1 MAIKIITDSTSDIPK
16 HLIEE
21 LDIEIVPLTVNFP
34 DKSYKDDGLE
44 LTNDEFFK
52 KLKESAELPTTSQV
66 SPGEFVTVFER
77 FLGEYDEII
86 CIDISSN
93 LSGTFNA
100 ATQAKNIIGSDRI
113 HVVDSRMVSFAF
125 GLVVVEAAKMAED
138 NRLVGEI
145 VEFAQNGYTKM
156 NNIFIFDTLEYLL
169 KGGRLSKKE
178 AFLGSLL
185 NIKPIL
191 TLVEGELKSIHKVR
205 GGKKAV
211 KYVISQ
217 LKEDCSK
224 YAIDKIAIYKGADS
238 DMFDEIK
245 RILDM
250 EFEFVEVIES
260 KLGIVVGTH
269 AGPGALAIS
278 YFREG

>member
-1 MAIKIITDSTSDIPK
+1 MTIKIITDSTSDIPK
-16 HLIEE
+16 YLIDE
-21 LDIEIVPLTVNFP
+21 LNIEVVPLTVNFS
-34 DKSYKDDGLE
+34 DKSYKDDGIE

-52 KLKESAELPTTSQV
+52 KLKESSELPTTSQV
-66 SPGEFVTVFER
+66 SPGEFEVVFNK
-77 FLGEYDEII
+77 FLNDYDEIL

-100 ATQAKNIIGSDRI
+100 AIQAKNIIGSDKI
-113 HVVDSRMVSFAF
+113 HIVDSRMVSFAIGF
-125 GLVVVEAAKMAED
+125 VVVEAAKMAKE
-138 NRLVGEI
+138 NRSIEEI
-145 VEFAQNGYTKM
+145 VEFAQNGYTRM
-156 NNIFIFDTLEYLL
+156 NNIFIFDTLDYLL

-178 AFLGSLL
+178 AFVGSLL

-191 TLVEGELKSIHKVR
+191 TLVDGELKSLHKVR

-211 KYVISQ
+211 KYAISQ
-217 LKEDCSK
+217 IKEDCSK
-224 YAIDKIAIYKGADS
+224 YSINKIAIYKGADS

-245 RILDM
+245 EILNS
-250 EFEFVEVIES
+250 EFEFDEVIES

>member
-1 MAIKIITDSTSDIPK
+1 MTIKIITDSTSDIPK
-16 HLIEE
+16 HLVEE
-21 LDIEIVPLTVNFP
+21 LNIEIVPLTVNFP
-34 DKSYKDDGLE
+34 DESYKDDGLE

-52 KLKESAELPTTSQV
+52 KLKESAELPSTSQV
-66 SPGEFVTVFER
+66 SPGEFVTIFEKN
-77 FLGEYDEII
+77 LEEYDEII

-113 HVVDSRMVSFAF
+113 HVVDSRMVSFALGF
-125 GLVVVEAAKMAED
+125 VVVEAAKMAKG
-138 NRLVGEI
+138 NRLVDEI

-156 NNIFIFDTLEYLL
+156 NNIFVFDTLDYLL

-191 TLVEGELKSIHKVR
+191 TLVEGELKSLHKIR
-205 GGKKAV
+205 GRKKAI
-211 KYVISQ
+211 KYVINQ

-224 YAIDKIAIYKGADS
+224 YSINKIAIYQGADS

-245 RILDM
+245 EILNS
-250 EFEFVEVIES
+250 EFEFDEVIES